1 MISLSM
7 SLKPPC
13 TVCGNKS
20 AGIFRCER
28 CLHVFCRKHL
38 NEHRD
43 VLSHQLNEIA
53 QEHDILQQIIVE
65 NEDKQANDLPI
76 LKQIDE

>member
-1 MISLSM
+1 
-7 SLKPPC
+7 
-13 TVCGNKS
+13 
-20 AGIFRCER
+20 
-28 CLHVFCRKHL
+28 
-38 NEHRD
+38 EHRD